1 MPTCGA
7 VIQPIAVSVVS
18 TASPLAAAAQAAMPP
33 VTTSGR
39 AGCGLGLR
47 PSPDPDWPGRPGPD
61 EPSGS
66 GASGASAETLTKP
79 ILATIASQRQ
89 EARRSD

>member
-39 AGCGLGLR
+39 AGCVLGLP
-47 PSPDPDWPGRPGPD
+47 PSPDPEGPGRPGPD
-61 EPSGS
+61 GPSGS
-66 GASGASAETLTKP
+66 GASGAWAETLTKP
-79 ILATIASQRQ
+79 ILATIASRRQ

>member
-39 AGCGLGLR
+39 AGRVFGLL
-47 PSPDPDWPGRPGPD
+47 
-61 EPSGS
+61 
-66 GASGASAETLTKP
+66 GASVETLT
-79 ILATIASQRQ
+79 S
-89 EARRSD
+89 RS